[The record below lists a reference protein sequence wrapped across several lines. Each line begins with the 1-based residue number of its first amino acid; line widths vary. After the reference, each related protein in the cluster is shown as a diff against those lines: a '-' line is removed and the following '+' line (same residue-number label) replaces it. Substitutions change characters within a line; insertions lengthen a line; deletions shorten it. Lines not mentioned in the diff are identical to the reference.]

1 MKKCFFS
8 LATAPENSLMLA
20 NSDPLGTP
28 RGRYDEHSSKFSL
41 SKKPRF
47 IRTSRRRESLLKVLL
62 ADFSNGSRKVLLAAD
77 VANNYLESAHN
88 TTKILCPN
96 DSVRV
101 SISPVC

>member
-1 MKKCFFS
+1 M
-8 LATAPENSLMLA
+8 APENSLMLA

-41 SKKPRF
+41 SKKPMF
-47 IRTSRRRESLLKVLL
+47 NRTRRRRESLLKVLL
-62 ADFSNGSRKVLLAAD
+62 ADLATAPEEVDCVSNNV
-77 VANNYLESAHN
+77 EPAHN

-101 SISPVC
+101 TISPVC